1 MSDTTSQPEPSAQVK
16 VSPLLMECYA
26 LGVPVHELERQA
38 LGAQRLKERY
48 SSIPWHAQK
57 AEKDPDYWNRF
68 YGSGINS

>member
-38 LGAQRLKERY
+38 LGAQHLKERY
-48 SSIPWHAQK
+48 SSIPRMRRK
-57 AEKDPDYWNRF
+57 RRKIPTTGT
-68 YGSGINS
+68 GSMAAG